1 MQAPDVAPTGSPRR
15 SRRPGSST
23 TSPPGI
29 TLGIVSFAGIATVL
43 VSPTTD
49 RAAAKQAI
57 AGLTLDERTATGDAI
72 VSCVQTIDRFAKT
85 LASVDGTTGPVPA
98 RIVLM
103 TDGKRTTGR
112 TEQDA
117 AQQAADAKI
126 PVSVIAFGTDH
137 GAITVDGNRIPVPL
151 DTQAMQQIAH
161 TTGGDFHTAATS
173 EELTSVYAQIG
184 YETTQQDVSR
194 PWLIAG
200 TLIVLIGSAAALLLT
215 TRIP

>member
-1 MQAPDVAPTGSPRR
+1 M
-15 SRRPGSST
+15 
-23 TSPPGI
+23 
-29 TLGIVSFAGIATVL
+29 SFAGIATVL

-57 AGLTLDERTATGDAI
+57 AGLTLDERTATGDAV
-72 VSCVQTIDRFAKT
+72 VSCVQTTDRFAKT

-117 AQQAADAKI
+117 AQQALTRRSRCRSSPSA
-126 PVSVIAFGTDH
+126 P
-137 GAITVDGNRIPVPL
+137 
-151 DTQAMQQIAH
+151 
-161 TTGGDFHTAATS
+161 TTGRSPSTAGRSRSRWTPRPCSRSPDHRRRLPHAATS
-173 EELTSVYAQIG
+173 EELASVYAQLGEQIG
-184 YETTQQDVSR
+184 YETTQPDVSW